1 MFYLNIVGVVL
12 ALILGLKD
20 FPKLGIKGR
29 RKLTI
34 IIIILILIAGIN
46 FWDIVDERN
55 KEEKNTQEKIELKQK
70 DTELEQ
76 VDYAIKYE
84 IQRIYLIEMGLTDS
98 QIESLGEEPLLE
110 LYYNEGKVYERTGN
124 FKESIESYERILK
137 FRLSSDVNK
146 VLAYNLV
153 GSCYFN
159 LYELEKSLQNF
170 QKALDLVEKLKDE
183 KEKSNGK
190 MVTFYN
196 ISRVYKKLTLW
207 KDAQKYLEYSLEESV
222 KLGNDLREANTLL
235 NISDISYQL
244 NKPKIAIEKLF
255 QSILAYQESLK
266 AYTLTDFSLKYAN
279 TQNNLGAA
287 YSSLAQVQDTT
298 ENCEK
303 AIRAYQESFMVYT
316 LTDFP
321 LDYATTQNNLGNAY
335 HILAQVED
343 KAENCNKAIQAF
355 QEALKVYTP
364 EDFPMNYAITQNNL
378 GAAYSSLAEVQD
390 KAENCEKAIQAY
402 QEALKVY
409 TKEKFPEEYRIIEEN
424 IKNVYEL

>member
-1 MFYLNIVGVVL
+1 MIALYLNIL
-12 ALILGLKD
+12 AVILVLILELKI
-20 FPKLGIKGR
+20 FPKLDIKGKKR
-29 RKLTI
+29 NILRFI
-34 IIIILILIAGIN
+34 IVILIAGIN

-287 YSSLAQVQDTT
+287 YSTLAQVQDT
-298 ENCEK
+298 
-303 AIRAYQESFMVYT
+303 
-316 LTDFP
+316 
-321 LDYATTQNNLGNAY
+321 
-335 HILAQVED
+335 
-343 KAENCNKAIQAF
+343 
-355 QEALKVYTP
+355 
-364 EDFPMNYAITQNNL
+364 
-378 GAAYSSLAEVQD
+378 
-390 KAENCEKAIQAY
+390 AENCEKAIQAY